1 MAIADRTIYLPG
13 GRTGFLLIHGL
24 GGTPVELRF
33 IALGLARTGHTVL
46 CPQLAGHCG
55 TAAELA
61 ATCWQDWYATVEA
74 AHARLANECDIVIV
88 GGLSAGAIL
97 ALHSAAQHPKDVHGT
112 VLFAPTLWL
121 DGWGVPWYSR
131 LFAVVTRRWLAD
143 LFWFSEREPF
153 GIKDKRVRALVTA
166 AIQSG
171 DSSQAGQ
178 LSNPGSV
185 MLELRWL
192 VKTVRRELGTIRQPS
207 LILHPRED
215 DRASLRNALHLQNK
229 LPGRVEVLVLNDS
242 YHVITP
248 DRQRRVVIDRTNQ
261 FAASISHQQVWPAD
275 VLPLGTFEAKSC
287 PL

>member
-1 MAIADRTIYLPG
+1 MTIADRTIYLPG

-33 IALGLARTGHTVL
+33 IAIGLARGGHTVL

-55 TAAELA
+55 TVAELA
-61 ATCWQDWYATVEA
+61 ATCWQDWYATVEN
-74 AHARLANECDIVIV
+74 AHTRLVRECDIIIV

-97 ALHSAAQHPKDVHGT
+97 ALHAAALHPKDVHGT

-131 LFAVVTRRWLAD
+131 LFALVTRRWCAD

-153 GIKDKRVRALVTA
+153 GIKDERVRALVMA

-178 LSNPGSV
+178 LSNPGGV

-192 VKTVRRELGTIRQPS
+192 VKTVRCELDTIRQPS

-229 LPGRVEVLVLNDS
+229 LAGRAEVLVLNDS
-242 YHVITP
+242 YHVITL
-248 DRQRRVVIDRTNQ
+248 DRQRQVVIDRTDR
-261 FAASISHQQVWPAD
+261 FAASISDPQMSSLCAPELAAMPD
-275 VLPLGTFEAKSC
+275 FKA
-287 PL
+287 

>member
-1 MAIADRTIYLPG
+1 MSISDRTIYFPG
-13 GRTGFLLIHGL
+13 ERTGVLLIHGL

-33 IALGLARTGHTVL
+33 IALGLARAGYTVL

-55 TAAELA
+55 TAAELR
-61 ATCWQDWYATVEA
+61 ATCLQDWYATVEA
-74 AHARLANECDIVIV
+74 VHARLAKECDIVIV

-97 ALHSAAQHPKDVHGT
+97 ALHSAALHPNDVHGT
-112 VLFAPTLWL
+112 VLFA
-121 DGWGVPWYSR
+121 YSR
-131 LFAVVTRRWLAD
+131 LFALVTQRWCAD

-153 GIKDKRVRALVTA
+153 GIKDKRVRALMMN

-178 LSNPGSV
+178 LSNPGGV

-192 VKTVRRELGTIRQPS
+192 VQAVRCELGMIRQPS

-229 LPGRVEVLVLNDS
+229 LAGIVEVLVLN
-242 YHVITP
+242 VAT
-248 DRQRRVVIDRTNQ
+248 T
-261 FAASISHQQVWPAD
+261 
-275 VLPLGTFEAKSC
+275 
-287 PL
+287 

>member
-33 IALGLARTGHTVL
+33 IALGLARAGHTVL

-131 LFAVVTRRWLAD
+131 LFALVTRRWLAD

-153 GIKDKRVRALVTA
+153 GIKDERVRALVTA

-178 LSNPGSV
+178 LSNPGGV
-185 MLELRWL
+185 MLELWWL
-192 VKTVRRELGTIRQPS
+192 VKTVRCELSTIRQPS
-207 LILHPRED
+207 LIVHPREG
-215 DRASLRNALHLQNK
+215 DRASLRNALHLQNE
-229 LPGRVEVLVLNDS
+229 LAGRVEVLVLNDS
-242 YHVITP
+242 YHVITL
-248 DRQRRVVIDRTNQ
+248 DRQRQVVIDRTNR
-261 FAASISHQQVWPAD
+261 FAASISDQQPRSARATTC
-275 VLPLGTFEAKSC
+275 LR
-287 PL
+287 

>member
-1 MAIADRTIYLPG
+1 MTIADRTIYLPG
-13 GRTGFLLIHGL
+13 GHTGFLLIHGL

-33 IALGLARTGHTVL
+33 IALGLARAGHTVL

-55 TAAELA
+55 TVEELA
-61 ATCWQDWYATVEA
+61 ATCWQDWYATVETA
-74 AHARLANECDIVIV
+74 LTRIAKECDFVIV

-97 ALHSAAQHPKDVHGT
+97 ALHSAALHPKDVHGT

-131 LFAVVTRRWLAD
+131 LFALVTQRWCAN

-153 GIKDKRVRALVTA
+153 GIKDERVRALVTA

-178 LSNPGSV
+178 LSNPGGV

-192 VKTVRRELGTIRQPS
+192 VRTVRCELCTIRQPS

-215 DRASLRNALHLQNK
+215 DRASLRNALHIQNK
-229 LPGRVEVLVLNDS
+229 VAGRVEVLVLNDS
-242 YHVITP
+242 YHVITL
-248 DRQRRVVIDRTNQ
+248 DRQRQVVIDRTDQ
-261 FAASISHQQVWPAD
+261 FAASILDPQISALCAPEHAAMPD
-275 VLPLGTFEAKSC
+275 VEV
-287 PL
+287 

>member
-1 MAIADRTIYLPG
+1 MRSLERANRCVPTHIKKGEPTGYGSARKLSGRRSRPANCFASKSPARGGVAADAQWNRATK
-13 GRTGFLLIHGL
+13 
-24 GGTPVELRF
+24 
-33 IALGLARTGHTVL
+33 
-46 CPQLAGHCG
+46 
-55 TAAELA
+55 AA
-61 ATCWQDWYATVEA
+61 
-74 AHARLANECDIVIV
+74 DI
-88 GGLSAGAIL
+88 
-97 ALHSAAQHPKDVHGT
+97 
-112 VLFAPTLWL
+112 TLWL

-215 DRASLRNALHLQNK
+215 DRASLRNALHLRNK

-242 YHVITP
+242 YHVITL
-248 DRQRRVVIDRTNQ
+248 DRQRQVVIDRTNQ
-261 FAASISHQQVWPAD
+261 FAASISHQQVWPDD